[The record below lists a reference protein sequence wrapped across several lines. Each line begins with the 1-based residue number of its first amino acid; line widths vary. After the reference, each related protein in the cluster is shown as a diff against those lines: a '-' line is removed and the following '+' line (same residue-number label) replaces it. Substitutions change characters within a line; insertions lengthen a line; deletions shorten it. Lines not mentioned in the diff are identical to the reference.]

1 MDAAPRA
8 VRWKWIEGVASGLEH
23 MHEHGYLHNDVKAAN
38 IFCGSDGHAKLGDMG
53 LASPWPIP
61 EVVSSSKAGAA
72 GAGAGSS
79 LLNQSGF
86 IAQAGG
92 TPLYMAPERR
102 RHSLLMLQQQQDEE
116 QESSGSGKQACIK
129 KDAVAAQV
137 VPGPPSDVYSLGVV
151 TAETFGGFS
160 TAMERVTVLEQMKRE
175 AASSDSSSSSSE
187 EKEAIGS

>member
-1 MDAAPRA
+1 
-8 VRWKWIEGVASGLEH
+8 
-23 MHEHGYLHNDVKAAN
+23 
-38 IFCGSDGHAKLGDMG
+38 
-53 LASPWPIP
+53 
-61 EVVSSSKAGAA
+61 
-72 GAGAGSS
+72 
-79 LLNQSGF
+79 
-86 IAQAGG
+86 
-92 TPLYMAPERR
+92 
-102 RHSLLMLQQQQDEE
+102 MLQQQQDEE

-187 EKEAIGS
+187 EKGSDRLVRGMLAVRPEARPTLSDVRREAATCV